1 MVKVGSVVKYF
12 DEHNAEH
19 NGLVTAVWSQDC
31 INIVHVSND
40 ENKQDQYGRQLE
52 RGATSVRRK
61 SDNDGGAGRCF
72 VEIN

>member
-1 MVKVGSVVKYF
+1 MVNVGSVVKYF
-12 DEHNAEH
+12 DEHNVEH

-31 INIVHVSND
+31 INILYVSSD
-40 ENKQDQYGRQLE
+40 ENKTDQYGRQRE
-52 RGATSVRRK
+52 WGTSVRRR